1 MHELDIALTAF
12 INHGAGQ
19 NPALDF
25 MMIWIT
31 TLGVPVMVLAVAAQ
45 WWMKSDLDVSK
56 SVRRHVLV
64 SAGFAFLIGLAVNQL
79 ILLTFHRIRPYD
91 AGITRLII
99 EKSADPSFPSDH
111 ATAAVAIAAV
121 FLLAGWRK
129 QGFAF
134 CLAALLIVVSRVFI
148 GTHYMSDVSGGAIIG
163 ILAAL
168 AVKALYR
175 SDSKLNVML
184 TSIL

>member
-1 MHELDIALTAF
+1 MLRLDIALTEF
-12 INHGAGQ
+12 LNHGAGQ

-31 TLGVPVMVLAVAAQ
+31 IWGVPAMVLAVAAQ
-45 WWMKSDLDVSK
+45 WWMTSDLDASK
-56 SVRRHVLV
+56 SVRRHILA
-64 SAGFAFLIGLAVNQL
+64 SAGFAFLIGLAVNQV

-111 ATAAVAIAAV
+111 ATAAVAIASV
-121 FLLAGWRK
+121 FVLAGWRK
-129 QGFAF
+129 QGPAF
-134 CLAALLIVVSRVFI
+134 CLAALLIMMSRVFI
-148 GTHYMSDVSGGAIIG
+148 GTHYVSDVLGGAIIG
-163 ILAAL
+163 ILAAF

-175 SDSKLNVML
+175 RGTKLDRML